1 MSKSFRCFVS
11 YHLTFRRLFPKL
23 KINSLSPSQDMHCLW
38 SELLLMSRNIL
49 ISLSEIKKFLLTSLK
64 WLAFLKGCD
73 ENVINLKVLSINC
86 LKNRNLKHEKNK
98 KTKKNRKANKRRRN
112 IARGPKRTKIR
123 TEQTAQR
130 AGNSL
135 VERVTQGKLNR
146 NQSESILH

>member
-1 MSKSFRCFVS
+1 MK
-11 YHLTFRRLFPKL
+11 
-23 KINSLSPSQDMHCLW
+23 
-38 SELLLMSRNIL
+38 
-49 ISLSEIKKFLLTSLK
+49 
-64 WLAFLKGCD
+64 
-73 ENVINLKVLSINC
+73 
-86 LKNRNLKHEKNK
+86 K
-98 KTKKNRKANKRRRN
+98 KTKKKNRKANKRRRN

>member
-1 MSKSFRCFVS
+1 MSKTFRCFVS

-49 ISLSEIKKFLLTSLK
+49 ISLSPIKKFLLTNLK
-64 WLAFLKGCD
+64 WLAFLKGCV
-73 ENVINLKVLSINC
+73 EINVINLKVLSINC
-86 LKNRNLKHEKNK
+86 LKNLNLKHEK
-98 KTKKNRKANKRRRN
+98 KTKNRKANKRRRN

>member
-1 MSKSFRCFVS
+1 M
-11 YHLTFRRLFPKL
+11 
-23 KINSLSPSQDMHCLW
+23 
-38 SELLLMSRNIL
+38 
-49 ISLSEIKKFLLTSLK
+49 KK
-64 WLAFLKGCD
+64 
-73 ENVINLKVLSINC
+73 
-86 LKNRNLKHEKNK
+86 KN
-98 KTKKNRKANKRRRN
+98 KNRKANKRRRN

>member
-49 ISLSEIKKFLLTSLK
+49 ISLSPIKKFLLTNLK

-73 ENVINLKVLSINC
+73 ENNVINLKVLSINC
-86 LKNRNLKHEKNK
+86 LKNRNLKHEK
-98 KTKKNRKANKRRRN
+98 KTTTKNRKANKRRRN

-146 NQSESILH
+146 NQSESVFH